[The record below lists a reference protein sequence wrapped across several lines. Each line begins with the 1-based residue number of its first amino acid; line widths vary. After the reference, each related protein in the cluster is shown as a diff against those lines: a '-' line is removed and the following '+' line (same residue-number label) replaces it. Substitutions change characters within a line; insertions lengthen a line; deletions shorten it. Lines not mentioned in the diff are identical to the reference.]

1 MHMSKRINV
10 RLPDD
15 LYKQLY
21 KKDGTMTDII
31 CTALRTQLEVKTDR
45 NIQRTDDVQMDLHNE
60 IYSSVYN
67 VEIMPLKKEIQH
79 KLEIIHMLEKDKIY
93 LQSQNN
99 ALLMDKVPL
108 LTKLKIKLLDHR
120 HEE

>member
-1 MHMSKRINV
+1 MSKRINV

>member
-1 MHMSKRINV
+1 MSKRINV

-31 CTALRTQLEVKTDR
+31 CTALRTQLEVKTDG
-45 NIQRTDDVQMDLHNE
+45 NVQRTDDVQTDLHNE

-99 ALLMDKVPL
+99 ALLMAKVPL
-108 LTKLKIKLLDHR
+108 LTKLKMKLLDR
-120 HEE
+120 KHEE

>member
-1 MHMSKRINV
+1 MSKRINV

-21 KKDGTMTDII
+21 KKNGTMTEMI
-31 CTALRTQLEVKTDR
+31 CTALRTKFEVKTDVDVHC
-45 NIQRTDDVQMDLHNE
+45 TDNEQTDLLNE

-67 VEIMPLKKEIQH
+67 AEVIPLKKEIQH
-79 KLEIIHMLEKDKIY
+79 KLEIINMIEKDKTY

-99 ALLMDKVPL
+99 ALIMAKIPL
-108 LTKLKIKLLDHR
+108 ITKLKMKLLDR
-120 HEE
+120 KHEE